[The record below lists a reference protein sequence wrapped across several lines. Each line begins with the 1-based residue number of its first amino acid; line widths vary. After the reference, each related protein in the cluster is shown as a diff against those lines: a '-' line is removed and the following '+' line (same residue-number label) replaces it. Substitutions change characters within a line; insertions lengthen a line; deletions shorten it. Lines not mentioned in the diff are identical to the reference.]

1 MTAIAAAMNPKD
13 AAARRL
19 MNAQAVRER
28 CRQIFSTAASGGSQH
43 FSVDTGRFEAT
54 CDYVVR
60 TIRANYPKMAVP
72 PFARWR
78 QFSIGEVDRWS
89 KIAGARQ
96 WPDRMAHGRAAV
108 DLAVV
113 SVLLDAAPGA
123 KWAFA
128 EADTGETF
136 GRGEGQA
143 VACLTMFGRGVFSA
157 DPYDPL
163 RADARRLMGLTAEEL
178 ADGFQ
183 ASRSNP
189 LAGLEERLAVLTR
202 LGEVVAARTDVFGT
216 PDGPRP
222 GGLLDYLARVASDG
236 RIAAPQLLEL
246 LLDVFGPVWPGRFRL
261 GSTPLGDTFAHAG
274 LRTGDATDGLVPLH
288 RLAQWLVYSLIEPLV
303 WSGFQVTEL
312 DGLTALADYRTGGLM
327 VDMGVLRIRSHA
339 ATMEIYPVEHEL
351 VVEWRALT
359 VAAVDRLADG
369 IRKRLSRSADT
380 FALPCI
386 IEGGTWAAGRRIA
399 REKRADGN
407 PPIRVANEGTYF

>member
-1 MTAIAAAMNPKD
+1 MKAIASAMNPKD

-28 CRQIFSTAASGGSQH
+28 SRQIFSLAVSGGLKH
-43 FSVDTGRFEAT
+43 FTVDTGRFEAA

-78 QFSIGEVDRWS
+78 QFSVGEVDRWS
-89 KIAGARQ
+89 KIAGNRA
-96 WPDRMAHGRAAV
+96 WADRIAHGRAAV

-113 SVLLDAAPGA
+113 SVLLDAAPGR

-163 RADARRLMGLTAEEL
+163 RADARRLSGLTAEEL

-183 ASRSNP
+183 ASRANP

-222 GGLLDYLARVASDG
+222 GGLVDYFARVADGG
-236 RIAAPQLLEL
+236 RISAPHILEV
-246 LLDVFGPVWPGRFRL
+246 LLDVLMPVWPGHFRL
-261 GSTPLGDTFAHAG
+261 GSTPLGDTFAHPA

-303 WSGFQVTEL
+303 WSGFQVTDL
-312 DGLTALADYRTGGLM
+312 DGLTALAEYRTGGLM
-327 VDMGVLRIRSHA
+327 VDMGVLKIRSHS
-339 ATMEIYPVEHEL
+339 ATTEIFPVDHEL

-359 VAAVDRLADG
+359 VASVDRLADG
-369 IRKRLSRSADT
+369 IRKRISRTADT

-399 REKRADGN
+399 REKRSDGA

>member
-1 MTAIAAAMNPKD
+1 MTAIATAMDPKD
-13 AAARRL
+13 VAARRL
-19 MNAQAVRER
+19 MTAQAVRER
-28 CRQIFSTAASGGSQH
+28 CRQIFSMAASGGLQH
-43 FSVDTGRFEAT
+43 FSVDTSRFEAT

-78 QFSIGEVDRWS
+78 QFSVGEVDRWS
-89 KIAGARQ
+89 KIAGNRQ
-96 WPDRMAHGRAAV
+96 WTDRIAHGRAAV

-113 SVLLDAAPGA
+113 SVLLDAAPGR

-183 ASRSNP
+183 ASRANP
-189 LAGLEERLAVLTR
+189 LAGLEERLAVLSR
-202 LGEVVAARTDVFGT
+202 LGEVVAARTDIFGT

-222 GGLLDYLARVASDG
+222 GGLIDYFARISEGG
-236 RIAAPQLLEL
+236 RISAPQVLDV
-246 LLDVFGPVWPGRFRL
+246 LLDVLGPVWPGRFRL
-261 GSTPLGDTFAHAG
+261 GNTPLGDTFAHGG

-303 WSGFQVTEL
+303 WSGFHVTDL

-327 VDMGVLRIRSHA
+327 IDMGVLRARSHA
-339 ATMEIYPVEHEL
+339 ATTEVFPVEHEL

-369 IRKRLSRSADT
+369 IRKRLSRTADT

-386 IEGGTWAAGRRIA
+386 IEGGTWTAGRRIA
-399 REKRADGN
+399 REKRSDGG

>member
-1 MTAIAAAMNPKD
+1 MTANATAMNPKD

-28 CRQIFSTAASGGSQH
+28 CRQIFSMAASGGSPH
-43 FSVDTGRFEAT
+43 FTVDTGRLEAT

-89 KIAGARQ
+89 RIAGNRPWA
-96 WPDRMAHGRAAV
+96 DRIAHGRAAV

-113 SVLLDAAPGA
+113 SVLLDATPER
-123 KWAFA
+123 KWSFA
-128 EADTGETF
+128 EADIGETF
-136 GRGEGQA
+136 GGGEGQA

-163 RADARRLMGLTAEEL
+163 RADARRLTGLTAEEL

-183 ASRSNP
+183 ASRANP

-202 LGEVVAARTDVFGT
+202 LGETVAARADVFGT

-222 GGLLDYLARVASDG
+222 GGLVDYFG
-236 RIAAPQLLEL
+236 RIAPDGRLTAPKILEV
-246 LLDVFGPVWPGRFRL
+246 LLDVLLPVWPGRFKL
-261 GSTPLGDTFAHAG
+261 GATPLGDTFAHPA
-274 LRTGDATDGLVPLH
+274 LKTGDATDGLVPLH
-288 RLAQWLVYSLIEPLV
+288 KLAQWLVYSLIEPLV
-303 WSGFQVTEL
+303 WSGFQVTDL
-312 DGLTALADYRTGGLM
+312 DGLTALSDYRTGGLM
-327 VDMGVLRIRSHA
+327 VDMGVLRVRSHA
-339 ATMEIYPVEHEL
+339 ATTEIYPVDHEL

-369 IRKRLSRSADT
+369 IRKRLSRTPDT

-386 IEGGTWAAGRRIA
+386 VEGGTWAAGRRVA
-399 REKRADGN
+399 REKRSDGS